1 MVLCD
6 VQSVDRSVS
15 GMDSATVV
23 MFRCDWFVFMC
34 AGSRVNVRFGC

>member
-23 MFRCDWFVFMC
+23 MFRCDWFVCMC
-34 AGSRVNVRFGC
+34 AGV